1 MALIRSSRGKS
12 MRSMLGV
19 SLAAPCEQQ
28 GARAV
33 RCPAF
38 TSAAARFCWLLAS
51 SMAPRTR
58 QCANWPGGAADFT
71 LRNLP
76 SGPGLWNPECRKL
89 QSQGEAHE
97 TDDLAGHGRGLC
109 VDACRNRVGAAAAA
123 AAAGTCAAARAARE
137 GGWQHADAEGAGR
150 SATHGQCA
158 GQCAGDE

>member
-38 TSAAARFCWLLAS
+38 TSAAARFSWLLAS

-76 SGPGLWNPECRKL
+76 SGPVLWNPECL
-89 QSQGEAHE
+89 NWEAKEKRNE
-97 TDDLAGHGRGLC
+97 TDDLAGHGRGLRA
-109 VDACRNRVGAAAAA
+109 DACRNRVGAAAAA
-123 AAAGTCAAARAARE
+123 AAA
-137 GGWQHADAEGAGR
+137 AG
-150 SATHGQCA
+150 
-158 GQCAGDE
+158 